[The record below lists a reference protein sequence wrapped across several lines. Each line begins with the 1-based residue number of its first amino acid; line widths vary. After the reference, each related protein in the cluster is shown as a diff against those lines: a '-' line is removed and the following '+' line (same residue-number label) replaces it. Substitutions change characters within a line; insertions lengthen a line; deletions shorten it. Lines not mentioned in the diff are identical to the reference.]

1 MTAVNVGERL
11 LVLAEEAAM
20 TAAAVATTVLLLLAV
35 VAAVDVGEQVTTMGS
50 RGVMLF
56 SSLTSRFSVAN
67 LVVLLF
73 LDAFV
78 VVAPADGGQV
88 VGTDA

>member
-1 MTAVNVGERL
+1 M
-11 LVLAEEAAM
+11 LAEEAAM
-20 TAAAVATTVLLLLAV
+20 TAAAATTVLLLLAV
-35 VAAVDVGEQVTTMGS
+35 VAAVAVGEQVTTMGS

-56 SSLTSRFSVAN
+56 SSLASRFSVAN

-78 VVAPADGGQV
+78 VVASADGGQV
-88 VGTDA
+88 EGTDA